1 MILNTYL
8 ARLEDTLRSRKDI
21 TIHTW
26 RIRRITN
33 IAIFKAI
40 IQFYDDSQLDMAE
53 QIEKVSYREVKRVS
67 YKFHYQQADK
77 TLIFRYD
84 DSPHYPK
91 LSTFPHHKHVGDKVY
106 ETQAPDLTEV
116 LREIDTYIY
125 PKDSI

>member
-8 ARLEDTLRSRKDI
+8 ARLEDILRSRKDI
-21 TIHTW
+21 TIHSW

-40 IQFYDDSQLDMAE
+40 IQFYDGSQLDLAE
-53 QIEKVSYREVKRVS
+53 QVEKVSYREVKRVS
-67 YKFHYQQADK
+67 YKYHYQQVDK

-91 LSTFPHHKHVGDKVY
+91 LLTFPHHKHVKDKVY
-106 ETQAPDLTEV
+106 EAQAPNLTEV

-125 PKDSI
+125 PKEIN